1 MSRKARDS
9 SVLGFNVTT
18 KLVEGGFMQ
27 KIAILI
33 GIGVVLA
40 ACNQQ
45 PISPQVGT
53 LTKEKALAFK
63 SSSAEQGSDQ
73 LSSAML
79 SIAGTSVIGEA
90 DFDLPVGKLA
100 VCELPATGN
109 DLSDVDLDKI
119 PLKSARSFLCEFSST
134 IGTLTNSA
142 KVTGSSSLEDKN
154 DNDTN
159 AGFKYATALAFDLN
173 WNGKTLNT
181 SANISLDI
189 TPGTGKYTILEKS
202 RFVKNLKE
210 LSSDSSIELTP
221 DDAAKPF
228 KGGVINFTG
237 MQTLKDGTNTLVV
250 NSSGQALHFGKS
262 CKRGF
267 DAGKIMLTDGT
278 NTLEITFTA
287 CRKYTAIYNGQPLE

>member
-1 MSRKARDS
+1 
-9 SVLGFNVTT
+9 
-18 KLVEGGFMQ
+18 MQ

-33 GIGVVLA
+33 GIGVILA
-40 ACNQQ
+40 SCNQQ
-45 PISPQVGT
+45 LPTLQPDT

-90 DFDLPVGKLA
+90 DFDLPSGHLA
-100 VCELPATGN
+100 KCELPATGN
-109 DLSDVDLDKI
+109 DSSDVDLDKI
-119 PLKSARSFLCEFSST
+119 PVKRARSFICAFSST
-134 IGTLTNSA
+134 IGPVTNSA
-142 KVTGSSSLEDKN
+142 SVTGSSSLEDKN
-154 DNDTN
+154 DNDAN

-181 SANISLDI
+181 SANINLDI

-202 RFVKNLKE
+202 KFVKNLKE

-221 DDAAKPF
+221 DDATKPF
-228 KGGVINFTG
+228 KAGLINFTG
-237 MQTLKDGTNTLVV
+237 TQTLKDGTNILVV
-250 NSSGQALHFGKS
+250 NSSGQALQFGKG

-267 DAGKIMLTDGT
+267 DAGKITLTDGT

-287 CRKYTAIYNGQPLE
+287 CRKYTAIYNGQPLED

>member
-1 MSRKARDS
+1 
-9 SVLGFNVTT
+9 
-18 KLVEGGFMQ
+18 MQ
-27 KIAILI
+27 KIAILV
-33 GIGVVLA
+33 GMGVVLA

-45 PISPQVGT
+45 LPSPQIGT
-53 LTKEKALAFK
+53 LTKDKALALK

-90 DFDLPVGKLA
+90 DFDLPSGHLA
-100 VCELPATGN
+100 KCELPATGN
-109 DLSDVDLDKI
+109 DLSDVDTDTI
-119 PLKSARSFLCEFSST
+119 PVKRARSFICAFSST
-134 IGTLTNSA
+134 IGPVTNSA
-142 KVTGSSSLEDKN
+142 SVTGSSLLEDKN
-154 DNDTN
+154 DNNAN

-202 RFVKNLKE
+202 KFVKNAKE

-237 MQTLKDGTNTLVV
+237 TQTFKDGTNTLVV
-250 NSSGQALHFGKS
+250 NSSGQGLHFGKG
-262 CKRGF
+262 CRRGF
-267 DAGKIMLTDGT
+267 NAGKITLTDGT

-287 CRKYTAIYNGQPLE
+287 CRKFTATYNGQPLED